1 MYVNDFTYHYIIRY
15 EMYNFLCDFKVGYV
29 NCQVII
35 TGYFKVGLSMSIKE
49 EITKQTQEQ
58 DETTNTSKLFKVFM
72 WVITIA
78 IMGFL
83 SLLMGSVVLNPS
95 ATGPIYLALININV
109 LFAILFLTF
118 IGHRFVHLL
127 LERRRGLIGTR
138 MNLRFVA
145 LFSVFAVVPAILVG
159 AGSLWILNQG
169 IEGWF
174 SNRMTT
180 ALDGSLRVAESY
192 LEEHEKNLQIRTEVI
207 AKSPELG
214 SSAILADREFI
225 KLFLEKRK
233 LENFLSSLRI
243 YKESGELVA
252 HADLFS
258 PGYLSPELMNFMQE
272 GRGQG
277 LTVQDL
283 QARQI
288 LAISRIDDVHYL
300 VAVKRMNQQVL
311 DQVAAT
317 QDAYAEYNELRQKST
332 DVRSIFIWSL
342 LVLAL
347 ASLAGAIWFGF
358 KFAFSITK
366 PVTAL
371 VHATNKVSAGD
382 MDVRLTPLN
391 DDELGILTQSFNRMA
406 SQLQNSQNL
415 LESKNKELNE
425 RRKITEAVLT
435 GVSAGVF
442 SLDEEGKVQM
452 ANATAFASLHLKVGE
467 ALDITHPELGHL
479 FNTFMDRPV
488 QLFQEKVSV
497 RIGDE
502 NRTFL
507 FRLVPQMITGGK
519 VQNVVVTFD
528 DITEL
533 LSAQKVA
540 AWSDVAR
547 RIAHEIKNP
556 LTPIQLS
563 AERIKRR
570 YGKKMEEPEDK
581 ELFEQL
587 TSTIVR
593 QVEEMRRMVNE
604 FSDFARM
611 PAAVMKEEKLAPILQ
626 EIVLLQQQARPDI
639 HFDLKIENEDKLNI
653 VCDAS
658 QISRVFTNIVE
669 NAVNAIEEDEN
680 VDKKN
685 ATKEIKIVVEMSQSG
700 KLVTTVK
707 DSGKGLPEDVDVS
720 KLFDP
725 YVTTRKKGTGLG
737 LAIVRRVVDEHGGQI
752 RLSRREEGGTCVEI
766 TFPLTNK
773 KE

>member
-1 MYVNDFTYHYIIRY
+1 VN
-15 EMYNFLCDFKVGYV
+15 EKVA
-29 NCQVII
+29 
-35 TGYFKVGLSMSIKE
+35 FFMSVKE
-49 EITKQTQEQ
+49 KIDKSTS
-58 DETTNTSKLFKVFM
+58 DENGSKGSKVFKIFV
-72 WVITIA
+72 WVITFC

-83 SLLMGSVVLNPS
+83 SLLMGTVILNPS
-95 ATGPIYLALININV
+95 TTGPIYLALININI
-109 LFAILFLTF
+109 LFAILFLAF

-127 LERRRGLIGTR
+127 LERRRGVIGTR

-159 AGSLWILNQG
+159 AGSFWLLNQG
-169 IEGWF
+169 IESWF
-174 SNRMTT
+174 SNRITT
-180 ALDGSLRVAESY
+180 ALNGSITVSNAY
-192 LEEHEKNLQIRTEVI
+192 LEEHENNLQIRTDVI
-207 AKSPELG
+207 ARSPELG
-214 SSAILADREFI
+214 SSAILADAEFI

-233 LENFLSSLRI
+233 LENFLSSLRL
-243 YKESGELVA
+243 YKDTGELVA
-252 HADLFS
+252 HADPFPPSVLH
-258 PGYLSPELMNFMQE
+258 PNLMNFIQE
-272 GRGQG
+272 PTSGG

-283 QARQI
+283 PSQQL
-288 LAISRIDDVHYL
+288 LAISRVDDIHYL
-300 VAVKRMNQQVL
+300 VAVKLMNQQVL

-317 QDAYAEYNELRQKST
+317 KAAYDEYYELRSKSD

-342 LVLAL
+342 IVLSL

-366 PVTAL
+366 PVTSL

-382 MDVRLTPLN
+382 LDVRLTPLN

-415 LESKNKELNE
+415 LESKNKEVND

-442 SLDEEGKVQM
+442 SLDEEGHVQM
-452 ANATAFASLHLKVGE
+452 ANATAFENLHLKVGE
-467 ALDITHPELGHL
+467 PLDVTHPELGQL
-479 FNTFMDRPV
+479 FKTFMESPV
-488 QLFQEKVSV
+488 QLFQEKVLV

-570 YGKKMEEPEDK
+570 YSKKMEAPEDK
-581 ELFEQL
+581 ALFEQL
-587 TSTIVR
+587 TSTIIR

-611 PAAVMKEEKLAPILQ
+611 PAAVMKVQNIAPILQ

-639 HFDLKIENEDKLNI
+639 NFELTLPETESLKI
-653 VCDAS
+653 VCDTS

-669 NAVNAIEEDEN
+669 NAVNAIEEDDDPE
-680 VDKKN
+680 KKN
-685 ATKEIKIVVEMSQSG
+685 VTKEIKIVVEMSQSG

-707 DSGKGLPEDVDVS
+707 DSGKGLPENVDVS

-752 RLSRREEGGTCVEI
+752 RLSRRDEGGTCVEI